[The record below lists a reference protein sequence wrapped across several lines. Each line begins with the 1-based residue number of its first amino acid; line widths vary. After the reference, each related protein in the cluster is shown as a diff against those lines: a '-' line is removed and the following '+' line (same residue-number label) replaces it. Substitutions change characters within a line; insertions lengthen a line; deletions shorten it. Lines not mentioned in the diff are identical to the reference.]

1 MENIKRTHDER
12 QQRIADLTTEQDEF
26 MERFL
31 HTYRYFY
38 VSTTETFVA
47 YNGSHY
53 EIAAEDDILHN
64 ILTTITAERQLM
76 DWKQRTK
83 VYIMKRIKDTP
94 LLKSVPESET
104 IQHVLDHLHPTF
116 FETRLEAK
124 YFLTIIGDSL
134 FRKNTDL
141 RKDAGAKNEQ
151 RRTSCSRNDPIGAC
165 SELVYFVQPRAKTFL
180 RELANVSVLL
190 FGINTTNAFRYKYYD
205 HNYTQCRLVKI
216 NDAVDNE
223 KLWGNLLR
231 NISLDMLCVAAH
243 YSIRYGSADE
253 FISRFNNDS
262 ALESYTFFLRNTSPE
277 QLVCRFIDEY
287 LQVSL
292 NGTPFFVAISPSQ
305 TPPPTPPNA
314 SNLLLSLSS
323 SVGAGASA
331 SAGSQSPETS
341 SFLSR
346 SLPLPVVSANTSF
359 QSGTGTG
366 SVRDTTTRQI
376 SWKNIQYLWRH
387 FLESLRLPTVIF
399 QQNLKAIL
407 TQKLAINYK
416 EETDSFIGVSSR
428 FMPAIRTFIFF
439 WENTITYEENGEYE
453 IDELCMLYKRWLHT
467 HTNNDN
473 TSAAVV
479 ASANTIGISSTPT
492 DNSSVSVS
500 VSGSGQSVVLRKET
514 GVMNEQRL
522 PSYSRNATIGE
533 CSELRRETGA
543 MNEQRSQSYSRNATA
558 GASSELSIGALTE
571 KQMLDFIAY
580 YFPAT
585 EMEKD
590 KYVYNIRCSLW
601 DKQLDVQTALIQMRE
616 TLQKNTEAR
625 NSQRCSYYPQNA
637 TSGASSGLRANIN
650 NDESG
655 TQHIYATTMYD
666 AYIWYCKY
674 CAVHEVA
681 TAGQP
686 GDESGGF
693 ADEDESSQ
701 AYARPTSAVP
711 RSASIEIPTELDTP
725 QLTERKRTRSIP
737 KRPIVSKSFFEKY
750 VLENMSQYVVDKKYI
765 LREWLQDADIT
776 AYSPTRTNPLR

>member
-1 MENIKRTHDER
+1 MDPFSIQQKHAMNVITELMEKYRDDPYMAAKLHNCICVQLPSIMENIKRTHDER

-292 NGTPFFVAISPSQ
+292 NGTPLFVAISPSQ

-331 SAGSQSPETS
+331 AGSQSPETS

-453 IDELCMLYKRWLHT
+453 IDELCMLYKRWLNT

-500 VSGSGQSVVLRKET
+500 VSGSGQSVVLR
-514 GVMNEQRL
+514 
-522 PSYSRNATIGE
+522 
-533 CSELRRETGA
+533 RETGA
-543 MNEQRSQSYSRNATA
+543 MNEQRLPSYSRNATA

-616 TLQKNTEAR
+616 TL
-625 NSQRCSYYPQNA
+625 
-637 TSGASSGLRANIN
+637 RANIN

-701 AYARPTSAVP
+701 AYARPTTAVP

-765 LREWLQDADIT
+765 LREWLQDADNN
-776 AYSPTRTNPLR
+776 A